1 MAKTAKSV
9 KTKISFQPLEDRV
22 LVRPAES
29 ESVSAGGIVL
39 PDNAQEKPQRGQI
52 VAAGPGRLSKKGE
65 RLPMPVAVGDTV
77 IYGKFSGSNIEM
89 NGEEYKVLR
98 ADEILAKLDR

>member
-1 MAKTAKSV
+1 MAKTAKPV

-39 PDNAQEKPQRGQI
+39 PDNAQEKPQRGRV

-77 IYGKFSGSNIEM
+77 IYGKFSGSNIDM

>member
-9 KTKISFQPLEDRV
+9 KTKISFKPLEDRV
-22 LVRPAES
+22 LIRPADS

-39 PDNAQEKPQRGQI
+39 PDNAQEKPQRGKI

-77 IYGKFSGSNIEM
+77 IYGKFSGNNLDIG
-89 NGEEYKVLR
+89 GEEYKVLR

>member
-1 MAKTAKSV
+1 MAKTSKSAA
-9 KTKISFQPLEDRV
+9 TKISFRPLEDRV
-22 LVRPAES
+22 LILPAAS
-29 ESVSAGGIVL
+29 ETVTAGGIVL
-39 PDNAQEKPQRGQI
+39 PDNAQEKPQRGSV

-65 RLPMPVAVGDTV
+65 RLPMPVAVGDSV
-77 IYGKFSGSNIEM
+77 IYGKFSGNNIEM

>member
-9 KTKISFQPLEDRV
+9 KTKISFRPLEDRV

-29 ESVSAGGIVL
+29 ETVTAGGIVL
-39 PDNAQEKPQRGQI
+39 PDNAQEKPQRGEV

-65 RLPMPVAVGDTV
+65 RLPMPVAVGDSV
-77 IYGKFSGSNIEM
+77 IYGKFSGNNLEIE
-89 NGEEYKVLR
+89 GEEYKVLR

>member
-1 MAKTAKSV
+1 MAKTVKSV
-9 KTKISFQPLEDRV
+9 KTKISFKPLEDRV
-22 LVRPAES
+22 LVRPADS

-39 PDNAQEKPQRGQI
+39 PDNAQEKPQRGEI

-77 IYGKFSGSNIEM
+77 IYGKFSGNNLDIG
-89 NGEEYKVLR
+89 GEEFKVLR